1 MQLVESLANRVCLLQ
16 CNALSMI
23 GDRECSLGA
32 LNFVF
37 MLWDCTAYAVKM
49 GCVQGDEGL
58 LFIISYS
65 SPDAGRRFFMGVPWV
80 LKNGL
85 SETAS
90 AEAVKFF
97 LDRAMEVECLQAE
110 IVFDGNLA
118 VDTVI
123 PLHLKFSNFNDDEY
137 LLVKD
142 IAKCENVLLV
152 IDQFK

>member
-65 SPDAGRRFFMGVPWV
+65 SPDAGRRLFMGVPWV

-90 AEAVKFF
+90 AAAVKFF
-97 LDRAMEVECLQAE
+97 WIGLWMLSFCKLRLCL
-110 IVFDGNLA
+110 
-118 VDTVI
+118 TVI
-123 PLHLKFSNFNDDEY
+123 WLWIQLYPF
-137 LLVKD
+137 
-142 IAKCENVLLV
+142 I
-152 IDQFK
+152 